1 MGSSNSH
8 FLPDLR
14 NLPIVPR
21 ASGDDTLPLIDA
33 SPETMPITPVR
44 LILGYRDSLCRAGL
58 RALLEAF
65 PGINVV
71 AEAGQGRDVLS
82 RSQRLRPDVVV
93 VEDSIPGLHGQDI
106 ASRLQRT
113 NPDVRVI
120 IVSDLADAPSVSAAI
135 RAGAK
140 GYVLKSA
147 PPAALMRA
155 IRAILRGGVHLSAG
169 ISKSLLKGPGRNTT
183 SPLTPRQREILRL
196 ISDGWSTKQIAQILR
211 ISGKT
216 VETHRAQLMDRL
228 GIFDVPGLVRY
239 ALRTKL
245 TRL

>member
-1 MGSSNSH
+1 MCSSTSH
-8 FLPDLR
+8 FPPDLR

-21 ASGDDTLPLIDA
+21 ACDDDTLPLIDA
-33 SPETMPITPVR
+33 SPGNMPTTSVR

-65 PGINVV
+65 PGIRVV

-82 RSQRLRPDVVV
+82 RAQRLRPEVVV
-93 VEDSIPGLHGQDI
+93 VEDSIPGLHGRDV

-113 NPDVRVI
+113 APEVRVI
-120 IVSDLADAPSVSAAI
+120 IVSDLDDAPSVSAAI

-140 GYVLKSA
+140 GYVLKST

-155 IRAILRGGVHLSAG
+155 IRAIMRGGIHLSAG
-169 ISKSLLKGPGRNTT
+169 ISKSLLKGPGRAAA

-196 ISDGWSTKQIAQILR
+196 IADGWSTKQIAQILR

-216 VETHRAQLMDRL
+216 VETHRSQLMDRL